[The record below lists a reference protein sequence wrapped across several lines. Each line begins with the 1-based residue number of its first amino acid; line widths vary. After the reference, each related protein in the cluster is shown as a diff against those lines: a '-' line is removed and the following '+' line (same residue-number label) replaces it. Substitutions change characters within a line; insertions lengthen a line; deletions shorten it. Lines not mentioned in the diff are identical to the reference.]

1 MKPFDFPLLADENI
15 HPSLVQSLKEAG
27 FNITSIAE
35 IGKFGLPDEDV
46 LKEAT
51 KEERV
56 VLTHDSDFGR
66 MAFFGADFVG
76 IIYLRPGHILPAF
89 TLETINA
96 ITKRNLE
103 VEPPFILVAERGEK
117 NKVKIRL
124 RQF

>member
-1 MKPFDFPLLADENI
+1 MKAFDFSLLADENI
-15 HPSLVQSLKEAG
+15 HPDLVQSLKEAG
-27 FNITSIAE
+27 FDITSIAE
-35 IGKFGLPDEDV
+35 MGKFGLPDEDV

-51 KEERV
+51 KAGRV

-66 MAFFGADFVG
+66 MVFFGADFVG
-76 IIYLRPGHILPAF
+76 IIYLRPGHILPTF

-96 ITKRNLE
+96 IVKRDID
-103 VEPPFILVAERGEK
+103 VTPPFILVAERGEK

>member
-35 IGKFGLPDEDV
+35 RGKFGLPDEDV
-46 LKEAT
+46 FQEAT
-51 KEERV
+51 KEGRV

-89 TLETINA
+89 TLETINT
-96 ITKRNLE
+96 ITKRDLD
-103 VEPPFILVAERGEK
+103 VVPPFILVAERGEK